1 MNIENTLSILQD
13 VYLKIIYSRRE
24 KINLSYL
31 FYILLI
37 SLKMM
42 LDLRLLHLNVTISL
56 IKIIIITFEYYT
68 SENDKLPRIHGF
80 VEQMV

>member
-1 MNIENTLSILQD
+1 
-13 VYLKIIYSRRE
+13 
-24 KINLSYL
+24 
-31 FYILLI
+31 
-37 SLKMM
+37 MM

-56 IKIIIITFEYYT
+56 IKIILITFEYYT